1 MNSDCAIKLQI
12 NFYSSLKGVV
22 IKISSFSIMY
32 QKLQVKLKILTE
44 IWSKMGCSSGSGSGS
59 SMVFWKLLGLSVTKR
74 SIQLGL
80 LVLLKQVFCCTKF
93 LESLLNR
100 NSDITGSASS
110 MIKSPASRNL
120 SKVCKYQEHN

>member
-44 IWSKMGCSSGSGSGS
+44 IWSKMGCSSGSGS

-110 MIKSPASRNL
+110 MIKSPASRKL
-120 SKVCKYQEHN
+120 SKVWKYQEHN

>member
-1 MNSDCAIKLQI
+1 MNSDCALKLQI

-44 IWSKMGCSSGSGSGS
+44 IWSKMGCSSGSGS

-80 LVLLKQVFCCTKF
+80 LVLLKRVFCGTKF

-110 MIKSPASRNL
+110 MIKSPASRKL

>member
-44 IWSKMGCSSGSGSGS
+44 IWSKMGWSSGSGS